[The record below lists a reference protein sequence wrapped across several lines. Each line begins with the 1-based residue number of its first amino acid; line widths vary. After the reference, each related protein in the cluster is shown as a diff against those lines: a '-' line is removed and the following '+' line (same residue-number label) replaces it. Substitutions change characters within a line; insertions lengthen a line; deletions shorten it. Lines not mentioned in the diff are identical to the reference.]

1 MQRHPLSDAPIGIF
15 DSGIGGLSVARAI
28 KHKLPNE
35 QLMYFGDTAHLPY
48 GEKSA
53 AAIQHFVTEI
63 SRFLMNKGCK
73 ALVVACNSASS
84 VLHELNEWHF
94 DQEMV
99 LNVIDPAA
107 SRVAEDPNTRK
118 IGVIGTKKTVLSG
131 IYEERIHKINPQKEV
146 IALPTPL
153 LAPMIEEG
161 FFNDSISATIIH
173 SYLSYPD
180 FSDIDTLILGC
191 THYPL
196 IRSQID
202 SFFQHKVSLID
213 SGEILPNLLKDRLME
228 RGLLHEGPQRAPD
241 HFFVSDYTRS
251 FEQAARLFFG
261 AEVRLEKA
269 DIWND

>member
-1 MQRHPLSDAPIGIF
+1 MYKHPLSDAPIGIF

-28 KHKLPNE
+28 KRKLPDE
-35 QLMYFGDTAHLPY
+35 QLIYFGDTAHLPY

-53 AAIQHFVTEI
+53 SAIRHFVTEI
-63 SRFLMNKGCK
+63 SRFLKNKGCK

-84 VLHELNEWHF
+84 VLHELEEWHF

-99 LNVIDPAA
+99 MNVIDPAV
-107 SRVAEDPNTRK
+107 SFVAHHPEAHK

-131 IYEERIHKINPQKEV
+131 IYEERIHKMNPGKEV

-161 FFNDSISATIIH
+161 FFNDTISSTIIH

-180 FSDIDTLILGC
+180 FSNIDTLILGC

-196 IRSQID
+196 IRAQID
-202 SFFQHKVSLID
+202 AFFHQKVALVD
-213 SGEILPNLLKDRLME
+213 SSELLPDMLKHLLQE
-228 RGLLHEGPQRAPD
+228 RGLLHQAKQNNPD
-241 HFFVSDYTRS
+241 HFYVSDYTRS
-251 FEQAARLFFG
+251 FEQAARMFFG

>member
-1 MQRHPLSDAPIGIF
+1 MYKHPLSDAPIGIF

-35 QLMYFGDTAHLPY
+35 QLIYFGDTAHLPY

-53 AAIQHFVTEI
+53 TAIRHFVTEI
-63 SRFLMNKGCK
+63 SRFLKNKGCK

-84 VLHELNEWHF
+84 VLHELEEWHF
-94 DQEMV
+94 DQHMV
-99 LNVIDPAA
+99 MNVIDPAA
-107 SRVAEDPNTRK
+107 SFVALHPTSRK

-131 IYEERIHKINPQKEV
+131 IYEERIHQINPGKEV

-161 FFNDSISATIIH
+161 YFNDSISSTIIH

-196 IRSQID
+196 IRNQIE
-202 SFFQHKVSLID
+202 SFFKHKVALVDSSELLPQQLKSLLEERQLLND
-213 SGEILPNLLKDRLME
+213 SPK
-228 RGLLHEGPQRAPD
+228 APD
-241 HFFVSDYTRS
+241 HFYVSDYTRS
-251 FEQAARLFFG
+251 FEQAARIFFG
-261 AEVRLEKA
+261 SEVKLEKA